1 MERLDFE
8 TQVDTVN
15 TDNLLFNVQ
24 NDIMRRSSTNQQL
37 KRKREKERDLISKK
51 RDYLKE
57 DLIAKI
63 GQAELYQYAEVKNPL
78 EKEVLEADLDI
89 MQKFMLQD
97 NKIKQINEDSSM
109 LKQKLRDSYYNIDLK
124 LGRINRSRVPNL
136 SKGGTDYNQG
146 NPSEASQLVQANLT
160 SLV

>member
-63 GQAELYQYAEVKNPL
+63 G
-78 EKEVLEADLDI
+78 
-89 MQKFMLQD
+89 
-97 NKIKQINEDSSM
+97 
-109 LKQKLRDSYYNIDLK
+109 
-124 LGRINRSRVPNL
+124 
-136 SKGGTDYNQG
+136 
-146 NPSEASQLVQANLT
+146 
-160 SLV
+160 